1 MVSIVDIPDF
11 PGQPGQRPT
20 PGAPTSVVPVPVVLV
35 STRLDRGYMNMALNA
50 ASVDAFIAAEIAAG
64 RALVESVE
72 RWNPW
77 SDLQL
82 EIPLAQGVNY
92 NYARFTLGGRNWY
105 AFITGSYLNL
115 TDTHF
120 TVEPDA
126 WVTYDASVGY
136 SMVTRGHVAVAASQS
151 DTYGDLFCTAPE
163 PILAE
168 PVRGILSANIL
179 GSTSAGWT
187 VLVVS
192 ANDLRGGASSP
203 SPFWSQHI
211 RAADIASAN
220 NMASAATITH
230 DAIVQFTIPAA
241 IYPWDS
247 NSGLSGGVTDTIFP
261 GHAVTNPGGTI
272 ASGWQWHIDNS
283 PGRGGDDFAYN
294 FETFRAPAAGV
305 VDHFDVA
312 GVGMVVRLTLDQP
325 TARTSP
331 QQPQGDAYGP
341 IFSIWFE
348 HCSAA
353 IDGPCVEGAIIGT
366 SGDGYGT
373 YPAHLHVHALT
384 DHSSVAGTANRA
396 CMWGFLGAGSA
407 APAVA
412 VPLVKA
418 SPVSTIDGVS
428 AGGGAYLFTPQGF
441 AEYMGIMQGA
451 PWVTSGIIDVRLV
464 PSWSVGG
471 GGDATYTPSIPSLN
485 PADSSWSAAAAIPVF
500 VGNVVSSTTNPT
512 VLAGWRDTVMSAL
525 GAGIYRKILTS
536 PFIDLLVGAGD
547 ATQTFRP
554 DQWQT
559 SGLTFEAVTGAAH
572 GEASIRLQ
580 PLYNLLGNQ
589 RGLSV
594 ATGGRAGLSHTGYA
608 IAASNTANQ
617 DLAPYLNA
625 YSSKQNWF
633 AAQRNRELAVTL
645 GQTNI
650 QLNSGAFGV
659 VTALTGAAGGA
670 TGGALGAVTPGHEIS
685 GLALGA
691 GAALGSIGAIGQ
703 MATAQAQA
711 NNTLTM
717 LAIGNDTSFD
727 INAYQLGLSGELAV
741 ETFDTWWQSLHS
753 ASGSGTPSA
762 LSSAWRAI
770 VGQAFQAVV
779 VVPSAERVR
788 ALLAE
793 WGRYGYM
800 IGQAFVPPRLDPM
813 THYSYWQLADPTILG
828 SMPQAARELISSAFE
843 RGVTIW
849 SVVSEIGTQP
859 DNQPQGSVTY

>member
-35 STRLDRGYMNMALNA
+35 TTRLDREYLNMALNA

-64 RALVESVE
+64 NALVESVE

-82 EIPLAQGVNY
+82 EVPLAQGVNY

-136 SMVTRGHVAVAASQS
+136 SMVTRGHVAVAASQN

-168 PVRGILSANIL
+168 PVRGILSADIL
-179 GSTSAGWT
+179 GSAPAGWT
-187 VLVVS
+187 VLVIS

-203 SPFWSQHI
+203 SPFWGQHI

-241 IYPWDS
+241 IYPWDA
-247 NSGLSGGVTDTIFP
+247 NSGL
-261 GHAVTNPGGTI
+261 
-272 ASGWQWHIDNS
+272 
-283 PGRGGDDFAYN
+283 
-294 FETFRAPAAGV
+294 
-305 VDHFDVA
+305 
-312 GVGMVVRLTLDQP
+312 
-325 TARTSP
+325 
-331 QQPQGDAYGP
+331 
-341 IFSIWFE
+341 
-348 HCSAA
+348 
-353 IDGPCVEGAIIGT
+353 
-366 SGDGYGT
+366 
-373 YPAHLHVHALT
+373 
-384 DHSSVAGTANRA
+384 
-396 CMWGFLGAGSA
+396 GS

-412 VPLVKA
+412 VPLVIP

-441 AEYMGIMQGA
+441 AEYITVMQGA
-451 PWVTSGIIDVRLV
+451 PWVTSGIIDARLV

-471 GGDATYTPSIPSLN
+471 GGNASFTPSVPSLN
-485 PADSSWSAAAAIPVF
+485 PADGSWSAAASIPVF
-500 VGNVVSSTTNPT
+500 AGKVVSSTANPT
-512 VLAGWRDTVMSAL
+512 VLDGWRDAVMATL

-547 ATQTFRP
+547 AAQTFHP

-559 SGLTFEAVTGAAH
+559 SGLTFEAITGAAH

-580 PLYNLLGNQ
+580 PAYNLLGAQ

-594 ATGGRAGLSHTGYA
+594 ATGGRVGLSHTGYA

-633 AAQRNRELAVTL
+633 SAQRNRELAVTL

-670 TGGALGAVTPGHEIS
+670 TGGALGAVTPGHAVS

-691 GAALGSIGAIGQ
+691 GAALGSIGALGQ

-727 INAYQLGLSGELAV
+727 INAYQLGLSGEIAV

-753 ASGSGTPSA
+753 ASGGGTPSA

-793 WGRYGYM
+793 WSRYGYM

-849 SVVSEIGTQP
+849 GAVSEIGTRP
-859 DNQPQGSVTY
+859 DNQPQGGVTY